1 MVPAASPLHQGSEGG
16 EPRPGTLSV
25 FRAPRPSA
33 HAVAEADLDAPVSEC
48 REGRIQF
55 LGPGG
60 HIASVDSHARAPLLE
75 QMQNRGGGARLGAQA
90 ADRPVPQLG
99 GSPGF
104 PPGLGPLAGARGDE
118 GPQ

>member
-1 MVPAASPLHQGSEGG
+1 MVPVAGPLHQGSEGR

-33 HAVAEADLDAPVSEC
+33 HAVAEADLDTPGSER

-60 HIASVDSHARAPLLE
+60 HFASVDRHTRAPLLE
-75 QMQNRGGGARLGAQA
+75 QMQNRSGGMRPGVQA
-90 ADRPVPQLG
+90 ADRPVLQLG
-99 GSPGF
+99 GSAGS